1 MDEKV
6 PGLKFQKGSA
16 PGKYTTSKFS
26 KFSKF
31 QGVHSLIFMFVY
43 FFTLCCIVDVHT
55 KRCDSIA
62 NWSLMAIKKLF
73 NAPNYY
79 NYNTVKDKPELFT
92 ILIQSLYYF
101 ITLLLCK
108 SIYEFIY
115 WIAPIIY
122 FYLFTVF
129 IAFWN
134 LYQVKRK
141 LNNKS
146 HVIKW

>member
-92 ILIQSLYYF
+92 ILIQSLYYYCVNPF
-101 ITLLLCK
+101 INLFIELLPLFISTFLRFLLPFEI
-108 SIYEFIY
+108 SI
-115 WIAPIIY
+115 
-122 FYLFTVF
+122 
-129 IAFWN
+129 
-134 LYQVKRK
+134 R
-141 LNNKS
+141 
-146 HVIKW
+146 

>member
-43 FFTLCCIVDVHT
+43 FFTLCCIVDFHT

-92 ILIQSLYYF
+92 ILIQSLYYHCVNPF
-101 ITLLLCK
+101 INLFIELLPLFISTFLRFLLPFEI
-108 SIYEFIY
+108 SI
-115 WIAPIIY
+115 
-122 FYLFTVF
+122 
-129 IAFWN
+129 
-134 LYQVKRK
+134 R
-141 LNNKS
+141 
-146 HVIKW
+146 

>member
-62 NWSLMAIKKLF
+62 NWSLMAVKKLF

-92 ILIQSLYYF
+92 ILIQSLYYHCVNLFMNLF
-101 ITLLLCK
+101 IELLPLFISTFLRFLLPFEI
-108 SIYEFIY
+108 SI
-115 WIAPIIY
+115 
-122 FYLFTVF
+122 
-129 IAFWN
+129 
-134 LYQVKRK
+134 R
-141 LNNKS
+141 
-146 HVIKW
+146 